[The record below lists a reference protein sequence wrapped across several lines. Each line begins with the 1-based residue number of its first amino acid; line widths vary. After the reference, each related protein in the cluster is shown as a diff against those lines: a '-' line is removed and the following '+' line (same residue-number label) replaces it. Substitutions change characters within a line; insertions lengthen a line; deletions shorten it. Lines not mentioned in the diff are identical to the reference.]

1 MLTLTLGEPVAQFA
15 DSAGAADLGPVATKD
30 GYIVPAVAS
39 EKTFQSLA
47 AACGHPEWISDRRFA
62 EYNDRRA
69 NWGELFDELEKWSK
83 ERTTADVQAMFDRH
97 GVPSSPYRTVKEA
110 MADPQLAHRHALS
123 EIHDAGG
130 TFRALNPPFRMSA
143 ATTAVAPH
151 AAALGEHTEALLREL
166 GYGPAEIAA
175 LNG

>member
-1 MLTLTLGEPVAQFA
+1 
-15 DSAGAADLGPVATKD
+15 
-30 GYIVPAVAS
+30 
-39 EKTFQSLA
+39 
-47 AACGHPEWISDRRFA
+47 
-62 EYNDRRA
+62 
-69 NWGELFDELEKWSK
+69 
-83 ERTTADVQAMFDRH
+83 MFDRH
-97 GVPSSPYRTVKEA
+97 GVPSSPYRTVREA

-123 EIHDAGG
+123 EIRDAGG